1 MIFIISF
8 AATKK
13 LIIQTM
19 AKESSIWNKV
29 MSAALK
35 IPGVAVDREKFLRDS
50 LKSYLCDSNINDAVT
65 KGTAGVVPSKIL
77 DKIAMQ
83 TIKSHTKKVTL
94 LSAAMAVPGGW
105 AALGTVPT
113 DIAQFYYH
121 VFVVA
126 QKLAYT
132 YGFPDM
138 RDENGRLSQ
147 SATNLLTVFV
157 GVMTGVAV
165 ATKALQELGEVLKK
179 QAIKKLPEY
188 ALSNGVLNAA
198 VKKVSKMIG
207 KELSRTGFAEGVSKL
222 MPIISGVVAGALTYK
237 SFKPQARRLSLNL
250 RRTMLLLPQH
260 SSASH
265 PVVDVDY
272 EELPPALPPK
282 N

>member
-207 KELSRTGFAEGVSKL
+207 KELSRTGFTEGVSKL

>member
-1 MIFIISF
+1 
-8 AATKK
+8 
-13 LIIQTM
+13 M

>member
-1 MIFIISF
+1 
-8 AATKK
+8 
-13 LIIQTM
+13 M

-35 IPGVAVDREKFLRDS
+35 IPGVAVDLEKFLRDS

-147 SATNLLTVFV
+147 SATTLLTIFV